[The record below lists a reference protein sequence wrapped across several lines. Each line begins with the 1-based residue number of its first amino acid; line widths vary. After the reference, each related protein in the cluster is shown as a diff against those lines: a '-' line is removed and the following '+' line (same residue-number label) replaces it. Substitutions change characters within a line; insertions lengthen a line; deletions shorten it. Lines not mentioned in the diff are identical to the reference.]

1 MSFPGFKKS
10 SGPNRAGIPDE
21 DFLVVTRAIDI
32 KDWDGLS
39 KAEKEGAA
47 RDLWSRTLEIAS
59 TTTETQ
65 SRYLRDWPDIMRRS
79 AALEKWERRV
89 GHVLIWSSLPFVIFL
104 SWTLI
109 VGAKQR
115 HMKSWVE
122 TGWDNAGLSDIVPV
136 YDALLIFFLIHAGF
150 ILFYNLIV
158 VRFLWGAFGD
168 AGQLGFQ
175 LKARLIMAD
184 EIFESLREKAGS
196 FWSRHPFEGHV
207 WVSEF
212 RTASEGVRTRLKYR
226 RSPRYLVFSIAVIF
240 SYTITILPELL
251 LLKGTT
257 DIPMHWII
265 FCAVAP
271 IGLHRF
277 IALTGVRPTVPA

>member
-184 EIFESLREKAGS
+184 EILSHCGK
-196 FWSRHPFEGHV
+196 
-207 WVSEF
+207 
-212 RTASEGVRTRLKYR
+212 R
-226 RSPRYLVFSIAVIF
+226 RAAFGPV
-240 SYTITILPELL
+240 T
-251 LLKGTT
+251 LLKA
-257 DIPMHWII
+257 MS
-265 FCAVAP
+265 
-271 IGLHRF
+271 GLANSEQHQK
-277 IALTGVRPTVPA
+277 V